1 MQSNTKQK
9 PPEGYT
15 KEDILEIEAS
25 REPSIEELIESLQ
38 HALEQNDKLS
48 AENEQLKELNKT
60 FNASDRA
67 AEIYKL
73 NQSKANLEY
82 QVKNLHQFI
91 NRKNKTIEHDG
102 KILNGIGKV
111 LGEKD
116 SSKFV
121 GLIKRLI
128 NAQKIEA

>member
-1 MQSNTKQK
+1 MQSNIKQK

-25 REPSIEELIESLQ
+25 LEPSTDELIESLEY
-38 HALEQNDKLS
+38 ALEQNDKLR

-91 NRKNKTIEHDG
+91 NRKNKTIELDG

-121 GLIKRLI
+121 GLIKHLI

>member
-1 MQSNTKQK
+1 MHQNTKQK
-9 PPEGYT
+9 LPEGYT

-25 REPSIEELIESLQ
+25 REPSIEELIDNLEY
-38 HALEQNDKLS
+38 ALEQNDKLS

-73 NQSKANLEY
+73 NQAKANLDY

>member
-1 MQSNTKQK
+1 MQSNIKQK

-25 REPSIEELIESLQ
+25 REPSIEELIESLEY
-38 HALEQNDKLS
+38 ALEQNDKLS

-73 NQSKANLEY
+73 NQS
-82 QVKNLHQFI
+82 I
-91 NRKNKTIEHDG
+91 NQ
-102 KILNGIGKV
+102 
-111 LGEKD
+111 
-116 SSKFV
+116 
-121 GLIKRLI
+121 RLI
-128 NAQKIEA
+128 

>member
-1 MQSNTKQK
+1 MQPNTKQK

-15 KEDILEIEAS
+15 KEGILEIEAS
-25 REPSIEELIESLQ
+25 REPSIEELIESLEY
-38 HALEQNDKLS
+38 ALEQNDKLR
-48 AENEQLKELNKT
+48 AENEQLKQLNKT

-82 QVKNLHQFI
+82 QVKSLHQFI
-91 NRKNKTIEHDG
+91 NRKNKTIERDG
-102 KILNGIGKV
+102 KILNGISKV

-121 GLIKRLI
+121 GLIKRLT

>member
-25 REPSIEELIESLQ
+25 LEPSTEELIESLEY
-38 HALEQNDKLS
+38 ALEQNAKLR
-48 AENEQLKELNKT
+48 AENDQLKELNKT

-91 NRKNKTIEHDG
+91 NRKNKTIERDG